1 MKELPIK
8 IAAVKKKIIL
18 ALFFGF
24 LLFAVIFFLS
34 DIRAVLQVIQSFDLK
49 FLPLIFCLAP
59 LNYCLR
65 FVKWEY
71 FRKKINIDIDQ
82 KESAAIFLTGL
93 SMTVTPAKAGEVLK
107 AWLLKKRCGVEL
119 EKGISLVVAE
129 RFTDAVSMLILATA
143 GAAVS
148 GYGREVLFLVALIL
162 LVAGFLFKSTYLLPM
177 IINVM
182 DKVAFLRRFS
192 ETVTGFHKAMQLLL
206 DLKSFLYATVLGV
219 VSWSLEGVIIFLA
232 FKALGVEFP
241 LFLSVMVV
249 SFSALV
255 GAVSM
260 LPGGLGAVEGSI
272 FALLLLF
279 GISPA
284 HAAPVTLLTRIS
296 TLWLGVALGS
306 FWAVRM
312 TVDS

>member
-8 IAAVKKKIIL
+8 IGPAKKKIIFAFL
-18 ALFFGF
+18 LSF

-34 DIRAVLQVIQSFDLK
+34 DIRAVLLVIQSFDLK

-82 KESAAIFLTGL
+82 KESAAIFLAGL
-93 SMTVTPAKAGEVLK
+93 SMTVTPAKVGEVLK
-107 AWLLKKRCGVEL
+107 AWLLKKRYDVKL
-119 EKGISLVVAE
+119 EKGISLVAAE
-129 RFTDAVSMLILATA
+129 RFTDAVSMLILAAA

-148 GYGREVLFLVALIL
+148 GYGREILFLVALIL
-162 LVAGFLFKSTYLLPM
+162 LGAGFLFKNTYLLP
-177 IINVM
+177 
-182 DKVAFLRRFS
+182 KVISIMSQVTFLKRFS
-192 ETVTGFHKAMQLLL
+192 ETAAGFHKSMQLLL
-206 DLKSFLYATVLGV
+206 DLKSFLYATALGV

-260 LPGGLGAVEGSI
+260 LPGGLGAAEGSI

-306 FWAVRM
+306 FWLLG
-312 TVDS
+312 SEK